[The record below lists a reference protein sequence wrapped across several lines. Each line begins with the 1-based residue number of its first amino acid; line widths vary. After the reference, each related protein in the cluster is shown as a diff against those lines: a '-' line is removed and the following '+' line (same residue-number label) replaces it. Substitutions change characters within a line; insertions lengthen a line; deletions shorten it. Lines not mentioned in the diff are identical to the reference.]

1 MLLESEIKELS
12 FCTKH
17 GKIFQNAIYQVD
29 GKEYFKT
36 LEKAKAQRA
45 SNENDFFIWILPRLK
60 KEWRIKQKRQK
71 KSIFVLK
78 KVIMIFCYTKAFL
91 WANNEFL
98 LSTP

>member
-1 MLLESEIKELS
+1 MLLESEINELS

-60 KEWRIKQKRQK
+60 KGVKNKTEETKEKYLRPQKGHYDFLLH
-71 KSIFVLK
+71 KSIS
-78 KVIMIFCYTKAFL
+78 
-91 WANNEFL
+91 
-98 LSTP
+98 LSK